1 MQDIFG
7 EFLHFLSL
15 FANFTGKGITFMP
28 VIDQRLTDILSSGI
42 VELSR
47 GESGV
52 LLSQG
57 VQPETIREIHH
68 ILNIYSFQFPHPVFH
83 IMSALIQLPSS
94 KRGLLRLERFL
105 KSAGNSPALP
115 EDSRVLSEILA
126 IIFSWSGALAGRLAG
141 DSSLISLL
149 ASLENPLLPQL
160 ELAYYRN
167 AIKGLIGN
175 QNLVSEK
182 IRAIHRMHTVQL
194 IRICARNAN
203 PQTDISEISAE
214 LSLLAESVIETCL
227 DIALEYISTKSGIP
241 TDSHSL
247 IVLGLGKLGGM
258 ELNVSSDIDLIY
270 LYREPENQG
279 NDDRITF
286 HTLLAERLTRFL
298 SEATDAGILYRV
310 DTRLRA
316 DGTSGPLVRST
327 GDYFR
332 YLEMRGEAWERQ
344 MLLKARPVAG
354 NREAAGEFLR
364 SVERFI
370 FTTTIT
376 RSPNREIVALKNQIE
391 ARMIAEGSKK
401 THLKLMPGGIRDIEF
416 IAQCLQLLMGGAHPE
431 VRGSGNLPAL
441 DKLWKAG
448 ALSEDEHRILSG
460 AYRRYRQTENALQ
473 WKELLPAFTLP
484 GVLSDLNELAAF
496 VGYESGEENTGEAF
510 RREIEKLSDQV
521 RAIYR
526 DIFSPGGNDTFD
538 EMAVQAAL
546 GQAGD
551 EKESRFL
558 ESLGFPEPGESA
570 RYLFRLVTGN
580 EPGGEAV
587 FHPSV
592 ERFIPRLLRTLSN
605 LPDPGG
611 ALERLTHI
619 VDAYTARYTL
629 FDILA
634 ESPRFMELLT
644 AIAHGSL
651 FLSDILVRDP
661 SLLDWLVEVGEIRNP
676 PDEAKIMKELRIIDL
691 KYESNEEFTR
701 SCLLIKNRE
710 KLRIGSRSITGL
722 EDTRETFSN
731 LAVLAECI
739 LKTVYERAF
748 RLRGGKDFS
757 ISRDYAISVLTAG
770 RLGAG
775 VMDFGSDL
783 DLIFV
788 YRSGEVK
795 ENEAEISE
803 YSVKLARLILS
814 LITGGGG
821 VNKLYDVDARLRP
834 EGGNSVL
841 AISFNEYRKYL
852 DTRAV
857 EWERLALVRA
867 RPVAGNDRLAAD
879 IESLV
884 SSFVY
889 NGRLTRGEIIRI
901 LDIRAK
907 MTESSQKRHPGRI
920 NVKSGPGGLAD
931 IDFAAQAHAV
941 HYGKEKP
948 EIRRRETL
956 DILKALSDSR
966 LIDRHVALTLAES
979 YRFLQDTEKALR
991 IGSGRSVNT
1000 LPLQGVDLARAARLL
1015 GFRNV
1020 RRFRKRLEDVIS
1032 LTQEQYSRLMAGLLD
1047 GAADGELQS

>member
-1 MQDIFG
+1 
-7 EFLHFLSL
+7 
-15 FANFTGKGITFMP
+15 MP
-28 VIDQRLTDILSSGI
+28 VINQRLSDILSSGI
-42 VELSR
+42 IELSR
-47 GESGV
+47 GDPGI
-52 LLSQG
+52 LLSRG
-57 VQPETIREIHH
+57 VPPETIREIQI
-68 ILNIYSFQFPHPVFH
+68 ILNIYSSKSPYAVFR
-83 IMSALIQLPSS
+83 IMAAIIQLPSPN
-94 KRGLLRLERFL
+94 RGLLRLERFL
-105 KSAGNSPALP
+105 RSAGNSLAAP
-115 EDSRVLSEILA
+115 EDSRVLSDILA
-126 IIFSWSGALAGRLAG
+126 IIFSWSGALTGRLTG
-141 DSSLISLL
+141 DPSLISLL
-149 ASLENPLLPQL
+149 ASLENPLTPQL
-160 ELAYYRN
+160 DRAYYRD
-167 AIKGLIGN
+167 AIRVLTGNHRLI
-175 QNLVSEK
+175 SEK

-194 IRICARNAN
+194 IRICARNAD
-203 PQTDISEISAE
+203 PQTDISEINAE
-214 LSLLAESVIETCL
+214 LSLLAESVIEACL
-227 DIALEYISTKSGIP
+227 DAALEDLPAKCGIKP
-241 TDSHSL
+241 ESHSL

-270 LYREPENQG
+270 LYRESENQG

-298 SEATDAGILYRV
+298 SEATDAGMLYRV

-316 DGTSGPLVRST
+316 DGSSGPLVRST

-354 NREAAGEFLR
+354 DREAAGEFLR
-364 SVERFI
+364 SLERFI

-391 ARMIAEGSKK
+391 ARMIVEGSKK

-416 IAQCLQLLMGGAHPE
+416 IVQCLQLLMGGMHPE
-431 VRGSGNLPAL
+431 VRASGTIPAAG
-441 DKLWKAG
+441 KLHKAG
-448 ALSEDEHRILSG
+448 ALSKDEHRILSG

-484 GVLSDLNELAAF
+484 DTLSDLNELAEF
-496 VGYESGEENTGEAF
+496 IGYESGENPPCPPVLRGETEGRGDI
-510 RREIEKLSDQV
+510 RREIEELREQV

-526 DIFSPGGNDTFD
+526 DIFSPGSHDSFD
-538 EMAVQAAL
+538 EMAIEAAL
-546 GQAGD
+546 GQAGND
-551 EKESRFL
+551 QEKRFL

-580 EPGGEAV
+580 EPGGEAAI
-587 FHPSV
+587 HPSV
-592 ERFIPRLLRTLSN
+592 ERFVPMLLRTLSD

-619 VDAYTARYTL
+619 VDSYSARYTL
-629 FDILA
+629 FDVLA
-634 ESPRFMELLT
+634 ESPRFMELLA
-644 AIAHGSL
+644 AIAHGSV
-651 FLSDILVRDP
+651 FLTDILVKDP

-676 PDEAKIMKELRIIDL
+676 PDEGKILKELRAVDREH
-691 KYESNEEFTR
+691 ESNEEFTKA
-701 SCLLIKNRE
+701 CLLVKNRE
-710 KLRIGSRSITGL
+710 ELRIGSRSITGL
-722 EDTRETFSN
+722 EETCETFAN

-739 LKTVYERAF
+739 VKTVYGRAF
-748 RLRGGKDFS
+748 SLLGGTDFS
-757 ISRDYAISVLTAG
+757 RRRDYAFTVLAAG

-788 YRSGEVK
+788 YRSAAVK

-821 VNKLYDVDARLRP
+821 VNKIYDVDTRLRP
-834 EGGNSVL
+834 EGGTSVL
-841 AISFNEYRKYL
+841 AISLDEYRKYL

-857 EWERLALVRA
+857 EWERLALMRA

-879 IESLV
+879 IEKTV
-884 SSFVY
+884 SRFVY
-889 NGRLTRGEIIRI
+889 SGRLTRAEISRI

-907 MTESSQKRHPGRI
+907 MAESSQKRYPGQI

-931 IDFAAQAHAV
+931 IDFAVQARTV

-948 EIRRRETL
+948 EIRRRHTL
-956 DILKALSDSR
+956 DIIKALSAAR
-966 LIDRHVALTLAES
+966 LIDRHDALTLTES

-991 IGSGRSVNT
+991 IGSGRAVNT
-1000 LPLQGVDLARAARLL
+1000 LPQPGVDLARAARLL

-1020 RRFRKRLEDVIS
+1020 RRFRKKLEDVIS
-1032 LTQEQYSRLMAGLLD
+1032 LTQEQYSRLMAGLLEE
-1047 GAADGELQS
+1047 AADEKLQS